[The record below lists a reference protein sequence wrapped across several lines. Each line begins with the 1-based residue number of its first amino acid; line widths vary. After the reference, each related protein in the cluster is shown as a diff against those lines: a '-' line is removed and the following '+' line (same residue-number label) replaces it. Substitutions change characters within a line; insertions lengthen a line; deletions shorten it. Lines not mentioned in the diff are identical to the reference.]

1 MNTTGAALS
10 WLKANPDMIVLIG
23 VVFLVGATLVD
34 AKQNKKSIWY
44 VVGSVATLTVVGVL
58 TGVFF
63 TYFRK

>member
-1 MNTTGAALS
+1 MNNIGAALG

-34 AKQNKKSIWY
+34 AKKNKKSIWY
-44 VVGSVATLTVVGVL
+44 VVGSVATLTVTGVL

-63 TYFRK
+63 AYFRK